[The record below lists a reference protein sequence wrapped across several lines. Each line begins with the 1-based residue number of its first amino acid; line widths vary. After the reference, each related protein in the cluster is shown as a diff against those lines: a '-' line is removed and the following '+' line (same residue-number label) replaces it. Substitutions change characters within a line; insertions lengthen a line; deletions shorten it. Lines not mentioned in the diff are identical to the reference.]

1 MPYQKTRIALR
12 GIVTA
17 RIVEITQADDGATK
31 IMYLVPIEPEALAV
45 IEGRLQVGPRA
56 AVATKYFRMH
66 TGLTPT
72 DDIQKA
78 VGKYLN
84 LDLIASRDP
93 QYPDIWYHNRI
104 KRMLKATP
112 EQQAACKASLDRII
126 PIVEAKEKA
135 EAKAEAEAEDTTI
148 TEADIP
154 TVTIPYEDELP
165 F

>member
-1 MPYQKTRIALR
+1 MPYQKTRIALK

-17 RIVEITQADDGATK
+17 RIVEITQAEDGAQV

-45 IEGRLQVGPRA
+45 IEGRLQTGARA
-56 AVATKYFRMH
+56 AVANKYFRQH

-84 LDLIASRDP
+84 LDLVATRDP

-112 EQQAACKASLDRII
+112 EQAEACRAALDRII
-126 PIVEAKEKA
+126 PLVAAKEAKEK
-135 EAKAEAEAEDTTI
+135 AEAEDTTI

-154 TVTIPYEDELP
+154 EAPEIPFEDELP